1 MITREE
7 ARQIGL
13 KSLEGKSDNEIYCR
27 AAQPPKNTW
36 TVGEYREALLG
47 DTKLKEGENPID
59 ELIHFEEYL
68 NERGRSLKTDYPQYF
83 NCEN

>member
-13 KSLEGKSDNEIYCR
+13 KSLEGKDDNEIVNR

-36 TVGEYREALLG
+36 TAGEYRKALLS
-47 DTKLKEGENPID
+47 DTKVENGENPID
-59 ELIHFEEYL
+59 ELMRFEERL
-68 NERGRSLKTDYPQYF
+68 NEEGRSLKTDYPQYF
-83 NCEN
+83 NEN